1 MFLPSIPPH
10 DFWLTLDCGDYFLRE
25 QDPEAIYE
33 KGFVRPLSLSTRD
46 VLFVAK
52 FNENPEEPGFDV
64 SFPSQDE
71 LTPAEIAEATVQIE
85 RILGLKLDLR
95 PLMEQAVDDYHL
107 GAMVQEHHG
116 FKRIAGASLFED
128 AFSDIIKSRISHK
141 PTAKKMDQAVR
152 RAFGTRFEHGG
163 EEYFAYPRVENL
175 VSAEPASFREF
186 GISGRKAEYIIG
198 LAILIHDGTIDLQEL
213 EDMSPD
219 EFYIEIQKI
228 RGIGP
233 STAQD
238 LMLHRNRTDASFPS
252 HLVKGEEKGLRRWV
266 IRTYGKDPAEVSDED
281 FADLISAWKGAEGIA
296 IEFLYYR
303 WVLSQ
308 LKKT

>member
-1 MFLPSIPPH
+1 MFLPSLPPH
-10 DFWLTLDCGDYFLRE
+10 DFWLTLDCADYFLRE

-64 SFPSQDE
+64 SFPGQE
-71 LTPAEIAEATVQIE
+71 LTASEITEATAQIA
-85 RILGLKLDLR
+85 RILGLNLDLR
-95 PLMEQAVDDYHL
+95 PLMEQAVDDFYL
-107 GAMVQEHHG
+107 GAMVQEQYG
-116 FKRIAGASLFED
+116 FKRIAGASIFED
-128 AFSDIIKSRISHK
+128 AFSDIIKSRISHR
-141 PTAKKMDQAVR
+141 PTAKKMDQSVR

-163 EEYFAYPRVENL
+163 EEYFAYPRPENL
-175 VSAEPASFREF
+175 VSAAPASFREF
-186 GISGRKAEYIIG
+186 GISERKAEYIIG
-198 LAILIHDGTIDLQEL
+198 MATQIHDGTLDLQNL
-213 EDMSPD
+213 EEMAPS
-219 EFYIEIQKI
+219 EFYFDIQKI

-233 STAQD
+233 STAQT

-252 HLVKGEEKGLRRWV
+252 HITKGEEKGMRRWV
-266 IRTYGKDPAEVSDED
+266 IHSYGKNPADVSDED
-281 FADLISAWKGAEGIA
+281 FEDLISAWKGFEALA

-308 LKKT
+308 LKKN